1 MFHFVPDHL
10 SPGLFWVFSSS
21 QFQSVGALSLALH
34 FTNMTITKQCL
45 SSRNVQRTCPQRRL
59 SHPTWAQWR
68 LCDSAGQSQIMLS
81 LRPGIIQEIGNMSSL
96 ATMDTMESRAADII
110 RDDLIND
117 LLLSSASQ
125 CRRGEEMYIFVLTI
139 LSSPFHDPS
148 LRVPSWL

>member
-1 MFHFVPDHL
+1 
-10 SPGLFWVFSSS
+10 
-21 QFQSVGALSLALH
+21 
-34 FTNMTITKQCL
+34 
-45 SSRNVQRTCPQRRL
+45 
-59 SHPTWAQWR
+59 
-68 LCDSAGQSQIMLS
+68 MLS

-148 LRVPSWL
+148 LRVPS